1 MKNFTQIWV
10 SVAAAFVMVLLGCV
24 AYAQV
29 LSPNPNYHIQ
39 TFNNLYQLN
48 PAMAG
53 SNNELTGFLTYHQQ
67 VISGFDDTPRQISLT
82 ADAPFTRT
90 QDVAFGGSV
99 YTYRRSILQSTG
111 MSGTF
116 AKKLTLGKK
125 WHTLRLGATV
135 GFYYN
140 SINPDGVNIAD
151 PAIAR
156 VNNKIQPDVAF
167 GLNYQLK
174 GFQFGLSLP
183 KLMSFA
189 TVRANDNGGGSALRV
204 SPLGSRLIYLFYDA
218 EVNPR
223 WSVRPM
229 VVYRSMENA
238 FSGLELNVRALYDDK
253 FWFGAAWRQQFG
265 IAAFAGFKAKKLSVS
280 YAYKAANSAQWG
292 YANPAHEV
300 QLGLYLGRLGK
311 VKKTARGGA
320 RLNTN
325 DNFTASRVRKS
336 KSAVAEKPA
345 GAKQAATGES
355 TATQKQSEKLPGKSP
370 DKKPTLKLKVESL
383 RKGESANDL
392 AAGNYLVTGAFKTEA
407 EAKKEQVRLKR
418 ALGKQDYEVKTG
430 YHSDKKLH
438 YVYVAEGDMENVSR
452 RGEEL
457 KKKQGFGKVYLLKIT
472 NRPHGESVE

>member
-1 MKNFTQIWV
+1 MG
-10 SVAAAFVMVLLGCV
+10 LLGGG

-67 VISGFDDTPRQISLT
+67 IISGFEDTPRQISLT

-125 WHTLRLGATV
+125 WHTLRLGVTA

-156 VNNKIQPDVAF
+156 LNNKIQPDVAF
-167 GLNYQLK
+167 GFNYQLK

-189 TVRANDNGGGSALRV
+189 TVQVNDGGSASALRI
-204 SPLGSRLIYLFYDA
+204 SPLGSRLVYFFYDA

-229 VVYRSMENA
+229 VVYRSMDNA
-238 FSGLELNVRALYDDK
+238 WSGLEMNVRALYEDK

-265 IAAFAGFKAKKLSVS
+265 AAAFAGFKAKKLSVS

-300 QLGLYLGRLGK
+300 QLGMYLGRLGK
-311 VKKTARGGA
+311 VKKVARGGA

-325 DNFTASRVRKS
+325 DSFTASRVRKS
-336 KSAVAEKPA
+336 KSAEVKKPG
-345 GAKQAATGES
+345 GAKPTAGES
-355 TATQKQSEKLPGKSP
+355 TATQKQTEKLPGKSP
-370 DKKPTLKLKVESL
+370 DKKPTTKLKVESL

-392 AAGNYLVTGAFKTEA
+392 AAGNYLVAGSYKTEA
-407 EAKKEQVRLKR
+407 EAKKEQARLKR
-418 ALGKQDYEVKTG
+418 ELGKQNYEVKTG
-430 YHSDKKLH
+430 YHSDKKLY
-438 YVYVAEGDMENVSR
+438 YVYVAEGGMEDVSR

-457 KKKQGFGKVYLLKIT
+457 KKKKGFGKVYLLKIT
-472 NRPHGESVE
+472 NRPHGESLE